1 MLTTNWSADIVVFGG
16 PCNRSFHDRTDFAIG
31 ITAECVRAPV
41 KDVNRL
47 AELAR
52 PPAVWELPS
61 GVRPIAEVV
70 GIERHALAP
79 SFESVVVAERLAQ

>member
-1 MLTTNWSADIVVFGG
+1 
-16 PCNRSFHDRTDFAIG
+16 
-31 ITAECVRAPV
+31 V

-52 PPAVWELPS
+52 PPTVRELPS

-79 SFESVVVAERLAQ
+79 NFESVVVAERVAQ